1 MVLLPARSPSHCP
14 RRTRVTGCTK
24 ARTGCNQYEHVDTGT
39 NSRTRDGGIDSGCD
53 SKGDRSEFRIN
64 LFEFIGRCR
73 GEIHRTLGRRGTSSE
88 CVFPCLLLT
97 TDGLLSCMIKQRLSP
112 QSRRN
117 AFIPIPTDL
126 LSIIAPILNALA
138 GLVDYVNGYAL
149 VYVGITG
156 DPFWPSAKR
165 AVRLA
170 GKRGRSRLLDCE

>member
-1 MVLLPARSPSHCP
+1 
-14 RRTRVTGCTK
+14 
-24 ARTGCNQYEHVDTGT
+24 
-39 NSRTRDGGIDSGCD
+39 
-53 SKGDRSEFRIN
+53 
-64 LFEFIGRCR
+64 
-73 GEIHRTLGRRGTSSE
+73 
-88 CVFPCLLLT
+88 
-97 TDGLLSCMIKQRLSP
+97 MIKQRLSP